1 MRRILKGILAAS
13 VFVLC
18 AAETSGAA
26 DLVRIGAGGNT
37 GNLMIFV
44 GVDKGFFAKHGINA
58 RLFVRNTGPELSKS
72 LQAGEIDFAPAAMSN
87 LPVALERGMDVR
99 AFVNMLGSPY
109 SKVND
114 DTTVGIAVR
123 PGSNINSVADLKG
136 KRVGVTFGTTSDA
149 YLVSLLKQHG
159 IEPSSLQRINVAAGN
174 LISLFDTGGIEAMVA
189 WEHFLTG
196 MLDKV
201 KGSKVIARGGGHVCF
216 CATMHGPP
224 SRVYGNKELVQR
236 FVDAVS
242 EAAHFLRDPR
252 NRDEVAAIGVRYIHG
267 MSPGLI
273 KRTLPYFIYDPRI
286 GQNTF
291 RSFEQTVNLLIS
303 QKKMKKTYDPK
314 RYYDTSFVESAMKRH
329 PEWFRD
335 LPPGS

>member
-1 MRRILKGILAAS
+1 MRKGLKAIFAAAAF
-13 VFVLC
+13 VFS
-18 AAETSGAA
+18 AAEIPGAA

-58 RLFVRNTGPELSKS
+58 RLFVRNTGAELSKS
-72 LQAGEIDFAPAAMSN
+72 LQAGEIDFAPAAMAN

-114 DTTVGIAVR
+114 DTTVGIAAR
-123 PGSNINSVADLKG
+123 PGSNINSIADLKG
-136 KRVGVTFGTTSDA
+136 KRIGVTFGTTSDA
-149 YLVSLLKQHG
+149 YLLVLLKQHG
-159 IEPSSLQRINVAAGN
+159 IEPSMLQRINVAPAN
-174 LISLFDTGGIEAMVA
+174 LVSLFDTGGIEAMVA
-189 WEHFLTG
+189 WEHFLTA
-196 MLDKV
+196 MVDKV

-242 EAAHFLRDPR
+242 EAAHFLRDAR
-252 NRDEVAAIGVRYIHG
+252 NRDEVAAIGVRYIRG
-267 MSPGLI
+267 MSPDLI
-273 KRTLPYFIYDPRI
+273 KRTLPHFIYDPRI
-286 GQNTF
+286 GRNTF
-291 RSFEQTVNLLIS
+291 RSFEQTVELLIS
-303 QKKMKKTYDPK
+303 QKKMKTAYDPK
-314 RYYDTSFVESAMKRH
+314 RYYDTSFIESTMKRH

-335 LPPGS
+335 LSPGS